1 MSLANFLL
9 ILVLL
14 PIAIAIVA
22 VPALRGSLG
31 RVLRQRAFLG
41 AVIVLGVA
49 AVGLNAATEA
59 MRLQFRKEAVPLAVP
74 RLDDEKLGIPA
85 RLGHWVQVTKD
96 EPLDPQV
103 QEVLGTKEF
112 VFRDYVDSRLVSR
125 EDIEWFA
132 TQPKMERPAPAH
144 GPPGQAAGGGRE
156 ARRHLLH
163 GLVDTVPHVPE
174 KCYLAD
180 GFDMASDPETVPAT
194 VGTLADGT
202 TPRRTC
208 RTASSASRTRRAR
221 ARRQRRGVPVPRER
235 AYESSNVGVRAELAN
250 LFQRYG
256 YFAKVELMTAA
267 PSTAGGTAADR
278 AATREQSLK
287 AINDLLASALPE
299 VERCLPDWKQVTA
312 GSAPVPAVAAAA
324 AAVKP

>member
-85 RLGHWVQVTKD
+85 RLGPLGAGD
-96 EPLDPQV
+96 EGRAARPPGAGGPRHQGVRL
-103 QEVLGTKEF
+103 
-112 VFRDYVDSRLVSR
+112 RDYVDSRLVSR

-194 VGTLADGT
+194 VGTLADGK
-202 TPRRTC
+202 TPRDLSYRFIRFQDT
-208 RTASSASRTRRAR
+208 T
-221 ARRQRRGVPVPRER
+221 GHER
-235 AYESSNVGVRAELAN
+235 LGSDVAYLFHVNGRYESSNVGVRAELAN
-250 LFQRYG
+250 LLQRYG
-256 YFAKVELMTAA
+256 YFAKIELMTAA
-267 PSTAGGTAADR
+267 ANTHTGTPKTGPPRGRGPWRRSTTCWQR
-278 AATREQSLK
+278 
-287 AINDLLASALPE
+287 
-299 VERCLPDWKQVTA
+299 RCPRSSGA
-312 GSAPVPAVAAAA
+312 CRIGRRSPP
-324 AAVKP
+324 